1 MNGLVVILAFMLGG
15 LMMENEI
22 LNEMDKMERYQNI
35 VDMLHEFDYIKNGKV
50 KTIEFLAWV
59 LNYLLNGEV
68 E

>member
-1 MNGLVVILAFMLGG
+1 
-15 LMMENEI
+15 MMENEI

-50 KTIEFLAWV
+50 KTIEFLVWV